1 MEIREKIP
9 WARPD
14 YWGNERLYVNE
25 ALDSTWISGGEF
37 VNRLESDFQS
47 FLKRKHILA
56 VSNGTTALHLAYLAL
71 NIKQGDEIIIPGFCY
86 LAAANIA
93 LQLGAKPVFA
103 EVDFDTW
110 CLDPIDTESKITR
123 KTKAIVAV
131 HTYGNV
137 CDMDALQSISS
148 THQVPIIEDC
158 AESLFSTYKGI
169 QSGCFGLIS
178 TYSFQATKTITTG
191 EGGLVVTDNDQLAEK
206 MKLYRSHGMDRSKAV
221 YWHELPGHNFR
232 LTNLQAAL
240 GVAQMEKADK
250 IIKRRIN
257 VYNHYKKYLGNRD
270 GIYLQKFNHEVDPLI
285 WAVAVR
291 LDGDYFE
298 YDRDQIIVKLAE
310 KGIEMRPGFYS
321 SNLLDIYDRHD
332 VPVCEN
338 ISKNIVSFPSYPTL
352 EKKQIEY
359 ICNSFLELMNKV

>member
-1 MEIREKIP
+1 MNKIP

-14 YWGNERLYVNE
+14 YWGNERQYVNE
-25 ALDSTWISGGEF
+25 SLDSTWISGGEF
-37 VNRLESDFQS
+37 VNRLESEFQS

-71 NIKQGDEIIIPGFCY
+71 DISHGDEIIMPGFCY

-93 LQLGAKPVFA
+93 LQMGAKPIFA
-103 EVDFDTW
+103 EVDSDTW
-110 CLDPIDTESKITR
+110 CLDPVDTESKITK

-148 THQVPIIEDC
+148 THKVPIIEDC
-158 AESLFSTYKGI
+158 AESLFSTYKGV

-191 EGGLVVTDNDQLAEK
+191 EGGLVVTDNDHLAEK

-221 YWHELPGHNFR
+221 YWFELPGHNFR

-240 GVAQMEKADK
+240 GVAQMEKRDL
-250 IIKRRIN
+250 IIEERRRVFHLYRELLKN
-257 VYNHYKKYLGNRD
+257 VD
-270 GIYLQKFNHEVDPLI
+270 GILLQEFNKTVDPLV
-285 WAVAVR
+285 WAVAFR
-291 LDGDYFE
+291 LDESYYPQG
-298 YDRDQIIVKLAE
+298 RDQVIQSMSE
-310 KGIEMRPGFYS
+310 KNIETRPGFYAS
-321 SNLLDIYDRHD
+321 SLLEIYDDHQLH
-332 VPVCEN
+332 VAEK
-338 ISKNIVSFPSYPTL
+338 ISKSVISVPSYPTL
-352 EKKQIEY
+352 TDDEIRY
-359 ICNSFLELMNKV
+359 ICNCILELKKI